1 MTLGPIGGSSGSDAI
16 RAVEA
21 VIATASL
28 CRQCIVART
37 ALPDRDVEIAVRV
50 LIRTSGVQLA
60 DVCDSCDSASTAFTG
75 PMSNR
80 DTTASAS

>member
-1 MTLGPIGGSSGSDAI
+1 MTLSPIGGSSGSGAI

-28 CRQCIVART
+28 CRQCIAART

-60 DVCDSCDSASTAFTG
+60 DVCDSCHSASPAFTA
-75 PMSNR
+75 PNSSR
-80 DTTASAS
+80 DTATSVS